1 MVSTSTAATRKFKI
15 KAICEADGAQILT
28 YSNEIT
34 IIIYN
39 EPTINFAPMYYD
51 ETPSDI
57 KVWVN
62 ADNMFTFKNASTLQE
77 YKLPTA
83 SDLNED

>member
-15 KAICEADGAQILT
+15 EAICEADGAQILT

-39 EPTINFAPMYYD
+39 KPTINFHPMYYD
-51 ETPSDI
+51 ETPSDV
-57 KVWVN
+57 KVWVDAN
-62 ADNMFTFKNASTLQE
+62 NMLT
-77 YKLPTA
+77 Y
-83 SDLNED
+83 